1 MTIYLVVPLLL
12 ATALVQSTIV
22 AHVDVWGVFPDLPLL
37 WVVSWSLLRGAR
49 QGIVWGFIGGVALD
63 LFSGAP
69 FGAATLSMMAAGFLS
84 GLAEPTVFRSHLA
97 LPLVAAFV
105 ATLVFDLVFLAVI
118 RLSGGTVVWGDT
130 LLRLVLPAAAL
141 NTVVIPVIFVVT
153 RWLSK
158 RFSGG
163 QIEY

>member
-12 ATALVQSTIV
+12 ATVLLQSTVV
-22 AHVDVWGVFPDLPLL
+22 AHIHVWGVFPDVPML

-49 QGIVWGFIGGVALD
+49 QGMVWGFIAGAALD
-63 LFSGAP
+63 IFSGAP
-69 FGAATLSMMAAGFLS
+69 FGAGTLSMIAAGFLA
-84 GLAEPTVFRSHLA
+84 GLAEPTLFRSHLA
-97 LPLVAAFV
+97 LPLIAAFV
-105 ATLVFDLVFLAVI
+105 ATLVYDLVFMGVVDL
-118 RLSGGTVVWGDT
+118 LGGTVLWGET
-130 LLRLVLPAAAL
+130 TLRLVLPAAAL
-141 NTVVIPVIFVVT
+141 NTVVIPLVFVIV